1 MNLTPIQDTWKLTD
15 DGKDIWPLLYTNP
28 IKGTCCEVRLNLKDN
43 LIKRKFSINSIT
55 VNGKQSTQHGD
66 LTEERIKN
74 FFLNEVKYLEYLKDT
89 PWIPKTVDYDI
100 DEQWI
105 IQEFYGPDLLSYQWQ
120 DMKPFL
126 KEQTI
131 DMYKFFKSVNMIKC
145 NGSLSNMTLN
155 TKNKQLIAIDF
166 KWADKIIWK
175 EESTKANKISLML
188 EMRSYWKWLSK
199 IDRELPTILL
209 EILDD
214 PIP

>member
-1 MNLTPIQDTWKLTD
+1 
-15 DGKDIWPLLYTNP
+15 
-28 IKGTCCEVRLNLKDN
+28 
-43 LIKRKFSINSIT
+43 
-55 VNGKQSTQHGD
+55 
-66 LTEERIKN
+66 
-74 FFLNEVKYLEYLKDT
+74 
-89 PWIPKTVDYDI
+89 
-100 DEQWI
+100 
-105 IQEFYGPDLLSYQWQ
+105 
-120 DMKPFL
+120 
-126 KEQTI
+126 
-131 DMYKFFKSVNMIKC
+131 
-145 NGSLSNMTLN
+145 MTLN